1 MNDVINVAIAGFG
14 FSSRVFHTPFLQN
27 DPRFRVKKVYERRT
41 DNALEC
47 LPNVEIVRDFNQLLT
62 DEIDLLII
70 TTPNQTHY
78 DMAKAALS
86 AKKHVLVEKP
96 LAITRLQAEELGSLA
111 KQQGVLLTVYQNRRW
126 DNAIVTAK
134 QILAQH
140 LLGEPVDCEIRYER
154 YAKEK
159 NAKAWKETGEKGT
172 GLVYDLGVH
181 LLDQAVYLFGKP
193 TEIFAD
199 IRYQHEGAVSDDNF
213 TIHLYYP
220 SGLKVAL
227 YASKYV
233 REKGRHF
240 VLHGKSGS
248 YVKEK
253 FDPQEALLMQ
263 GVAPQGNWNAEP
275 ETDWGILHTEINGE
289 VIRRPYANVPAS
301 YCDFYHNLY
310 AALTKREAPAVT
322 AEQAAVVLG
331 LIEKVFESAQKGCK
345 LKV

>member
-1 MNDVINVAIAGFG
+1 MINVAIAGFG

-154 YAKEK
+154 
-159 NAKAWKETGEKGT
+159 
-172 GLVYDLGVH
+172 
-181 LLDQAVYLFGKP
+181 
-193 TEIFAD
+193 
-199 IRYQHEGAVSDDNF
+199 
-213 TIHLYYP
+213 
-220 SGLKVAL
+220 
-227 YASKYV
+227 
-233 REKGRHF
+233 
-240 VLHGKSGS
+240 
-248 YVKEK
+248 
-253 FDPQEALLMQ
+253 
-263 GVAPQGNWNAEP
+263 
-275 ETDWGILHTEINGE
+275 
-289 VIRRPYANVPAS
+289 
-301 YCDFYHNLY
+301 C
-310 AALTKREAPAVT
+310 
-322 AEQAAVVLG
+322 
-331 LIEKVFESAQKGCK
+331 
-345 LKV
+345 